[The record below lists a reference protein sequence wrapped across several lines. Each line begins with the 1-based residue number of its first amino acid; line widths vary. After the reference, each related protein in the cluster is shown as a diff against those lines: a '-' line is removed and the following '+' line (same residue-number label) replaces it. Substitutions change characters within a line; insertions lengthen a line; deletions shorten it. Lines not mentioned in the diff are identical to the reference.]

1 MFCGNVF
8 FWHHFREDVDRKKD
22 KAMGSNLSTLTC
34 FTRDRDTDGYYYK
47 AKFSEDGKIGE
58 GGCREAYRGRYVESS
73 PPGGPKVGTQCV
85 VKFIKKKYVRYFEEW
100 DPDVITHRRA
110 KKMADMFNSVPKS
123 DSRTVQVFIPAI
135 AEIQRRGGFYL
146 LFLFNVAPMGKEHK
160 YVSIE
165 PYLSGDYKKFNDNK
179 GGTDKHSPLLQAFSH
194 WTFYKSAYKYL
205 LCDLQGVQRG
215 NEYLITDPCIHSEK
229 RIHGPTDLG
238 DVGML
243 KFLRGHK
250 CNSIC
255 KEIALPNN
263 TVEYK
268 PSTSS
273 GSMYSFQLTEEEVR
287 QNVEMD
293 VSIINR
299 MREQRIEE
307 KKLKHVKEQEQRL
320 EEEKINDV
328 KEFEEVTPS
337 KSHRPLP
344 LDIGI
349 ATAGFVLPVVLHLG
363 LNILSNG
370 RRRDRP

>member
-1 MFCGNVF
+1 
-8 FWHHFREDVDRKKD
+8 
-22 KAMGSNLSTLTC
+22 
-34 FTRDRDTDGYYYK
+34 
-47 AKFSEDGKIGE
+47 
-58 GGCREAYRGRYVESS
+58 
-73 PPGGPKVGTQCV
+73 
-85 VKFIKKKYVRYFEEW
+85 
-100 DPDVITHRRA
+100 
-110 KKMADMFNSVPKS
+110 
-123 DSRTVQVFIPAI
+123 
-135 AEIQRRGGFYL
+135 
-146 LFLFNVAPMGKEHK
+146 
-160 YVSIE
+160 
-165 PYLSGDYKKFNDNK
+165 
-179 GGTDKHSPLLQAFSH
+179 
-194 WTFYKSAYKYL
+194 
-205 LCDLQGVQRG
+205 
-215 NEYLITDPCIHSEK
+215 
-229 RIHGPTDLG
+229 
-238 DVGML
+238 ML

-299 MREQRIEE
+299 MREQRIVE

>member
-8 FWHHFREDVDRKKD
+8 FWHYFREDVDRKKD
-22 KAMGSNLSTLTC
+22 KAMGNNVSTLTC

-47 AKFSEDGKIGE
+47 AEFSEDGKIGE

-73 PPGGPKVGTQCV
+73 PPGGPNVDAQCV
-85 VKFIKKKYVRYFEEW
+85 VKFIKKKYVRHFEEW

-215 NEYLITDPCIHSEK
+215 NEYLITDPCIHSLDQ
-229 RIHGPTDLG
+229 IHGPTDLG
-238 DVGML
+238 VAGME
-243 KFLRGHK
+243 KFLSGHK
-250 CNSIC
+250 CNFMCQELELC
-255 KEIALPNN
+255 KNP
-263 TVEYK
+263 VPYS
-268 PSTSS
+268 PSNKI
-273 GSMYSFQLTEEEVR
+273 GSTYSFQLTAEQKR
-287 QNVEMD
+287 QN
-293 VSIINR
+293 
-299 MREQRIEE
+299 RE
-307 KKLKHVKEQEQRL
+307 K
-320 EEEKINDV
+320 
-328 KEFEEVTPS
+328 
-337 KSHRPLP
+337 
-344 LDIGI
+344 
-349 ATAGFVLPVVLHLG
+349 
-363 LNILSNG
+363 NG
-370 RRRDRP
+370 RYINPMTCIPEMEF